1 MRVIFN
7 AERFKKNVNGV
18 VEAATEGISNAV
30 FEDVKKRS
38 PVRSGLFKKSWQKSG
53 SKLKYKISNPQ
64 PYAGALERGRS
75 KQAPNGM
82 VGPAIENI
90 KQPIRRYR

>member
-53 SKLKYKISNPQ
+53 SKLKYRISNPQ
-64 PYAGALERGRS
+64 PYAGALEKGRS
-75 KQAPNGM
+75 KQAPKGVM
-82 VGPAIENI
+82 RPAIENI